1 MTRDG
6 GEPGA
11 GDAIF
16 IEGIEIPCALGVT
29 AAERAMR
36 RPVRIDLELGVDLE
50 AAGRSDDLEHTI
62 DYAAVH
68 ARVVAEVEARE
79 HALVEALARRV
90 TDALFAEFDRISWIS
105 IEIRKPNPLSGVLE
119 FTGCRVTRSRPA

>member
-1 MTRDG
+1 LTRG
-6 GEPGA
+6 GSVPGR
-11 GDAIF
+11 GDAVF
-16 IEGIEIPCALGVT
+16 IEGIQAPCALGVT
-29 AAERAMR
+29 AAERALR

-50 AAGRSDDLEHTI
+50 AAGRSDDLGDTI

-68 ARVVAEVEARE
+68 ARVLAVVEGRE

-90 TDALFAEFDRISWIS
+90 IDALFAEFDGIGWVAV
-105 IEIRKPNPLSGVLE
+105 EIRKPNPLPGVLE